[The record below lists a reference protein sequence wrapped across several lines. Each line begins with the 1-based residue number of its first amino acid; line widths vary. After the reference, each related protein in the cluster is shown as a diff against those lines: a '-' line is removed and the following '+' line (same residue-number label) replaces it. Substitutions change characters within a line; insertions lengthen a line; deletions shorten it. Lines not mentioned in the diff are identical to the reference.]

1 MDSGSD
7 RESVA
12 GEKVDVSAAPLKVH
26 SEHAGRILRLALSR
40 PKANIVDATM
50 LTALGEA
57 LESHRD
63 RPELTAVLLCGEG
76 PNFSFGASVE
86 EHLPGQC
93 ERMLRLIDGTV
104 LTLLEYPVPV
114 LVAVRGYCLG
124 GGLELACGG
133 NLIFASPGAVFA
145 QPEIQLAVF
154 APAGSCLLPEL
165 IGQARAEDLL
175 FSGRN
180 IKADEALV
188 IGLIHRIADDPEAA
202 ALEYIETHLLP
213 RSAFALRLAVTAAR
227 SVFAAR
233 MRERF
238 MQVEDLYLHRLMAG
252 QDPVEGLRAF
262 IEKRT
267 PHWQHR

>member
-1 MDSGSD
+1 
-7 RESVA
+7 
-12 GEKVDVSAAPLKVH
+12 VSAAPLAIH
-26 SEHAGRILRLALSR
+26 TEHAGRVLRLVLSR
-40 PKANIVDATM
+40 PKANIVDAAM
-50 LTALGEA
+50 LTALS
-57 LESHRD
+57 ESLSVYRE
-63 RPELTAVLLCGEG
+63 RPELTAVLLCAEG

-86 EHLPGQC
+86 EHLPEHC

-104 LTLLEYPVPV
+104 LTLLEYPVPI

-145 QPEIQLAVF
+145 QPEIHLAVF

-175 FSGRN
+175 FSGRS
-180 IKADEALV
+180 IKADEALA
-188 IGLIHRIADDPEAA
+188 IGLIYRIADDPEAA
-202 ALEYIETHLLP
+202 AMEYIETNLMP
-213 RSAFALRLAVTAAR
+213 RSAFALRQAVTAAR
-227 SVFAAR
+227 SAFAAR

-238 MQVEDLYLHRLMAG
+238 TQVEDLYLRRLMTG

-262 IEKRT
+262 IEKRS
-267 PHWQHR
+267 PHWQNR

>member
-1 MDSGSD
+1 MPPASL
-7 RESVA
+7 A
-12 GEKVDVSAAPLKVH
+12 VH
-26 SEHAGRILRLALSR
+26 TEHEGRILRLILSR
-40 PKANIVDATM
+40 PKANIVDEAM
-50 LTALGEA
+50 LTALS
-57 LESHRD
+57 ESLAAYRE
-63 RPELTAVLLCGEG
+63 RPELTAVLLCAEG

-86 EHLPGQC
+86 EHLPDHC

-104 LTLLEYPVPV
+104 LTLLEYPLPV

-180 IKADEALV
+180 IKADEALA

-213 RSAFALRLAVTAAR
+213 RSAFALRQAVTAAR

-238 MQVEDLYLHRLMAG
+238 TQVEDLYLHRLMTG
-252 QDPVEGLRAF
+252 QDPVEGLHAF
-262 IEKRT
+262 IEKRS
-267 PHWQHR
+267 PHWQNR